1 MRNFC
6 LISFLF
12 LLVPCVARGQTFT
25 IYDSF
30 SELEERIAQ
39 ATQSNTTLVI
49 NFWATWCGPC
59 VEELP
64 SFEQLDQKHADSSFQ
79 VILVSLDFKS
89 RLERN
94 FIPFL
99 EKHKLH
105 PEVILLADPYADEWI
120 PKIHPNWEG
129 TLPATVVIRGNDRAL
144 FPEQFNTY
152 EDLENFV
159 MNFINRVQKGIKE
172 GTKGTR

>member
-1 MRNFC
+1 MRNLY

-12 LLVPCVARGQTFT
+12 LLVPYVARGQTFT
-25 IYDSF
+25 IYESF
-30 SELEERIAQ
+30 SELEERIAE
-39 ATQSNTTLVI
+39 AAKSNKTLVI
-49 NFWATWCGPC
+49 NFWATWCSPC

-64 SFEQLDQKHADSSFQ
+64 SFEQLDQKHADSNFQ

-99 EKHKLH
+99 EKHKLQ
-105 PEVILLADPYADEWI
+105 PEVILLADPDADEWI

-129 TLPATVVIRGNDRAL
+129 TLPATVVIRGKDRAL

-152 EDLENFV
+152 EELENFV
-159 MNFINRVQKGIKE
+159 MNFISKVQKGITE
-172 GTKGTR
+172 DSKGTR

>member
-1 MRNFC
+1 MRN
-6 LISFLF
+6 IYFLF
-12 LLVPCVARGQTFT
+12 LLFLLAPCVARGQTFRV
-25 IYDSF
+25 IDSF

-39 ATQSNTTLVI
+39 VKSNTTLVI
-49 NFWATWCGPC
+49 NFWATWCSPC

-64 SFEQLDQKHADSSFQ
+64 SFEALNQKYGDSSFQ

-99 EKHKLH
+99 EKHRLQ
-105 PEVILLADPYADEWI
+105 PEVILLADPDADSWI

-129 TLPATVVIRGNDRAL
+129 TLPATVVIRGGDRAL

-152 EDLENFV
+152 EELESFV
-159 MNFINRVQKGIKE
+159 MNFINKVQKGIS
-172 GTKGTR
+172 GGSKGTR